1 MRVLLYTGKGG
12 VGKTSISAATAVRC
26 AELGY
31 RTVIISTDAAH
42 SLSDVFKIEL
52 NDKPVQI
59 SKNLYGVEVDPNSEI
74 RDNWGDIQK
83 YITAFLKSQGIEE
96 VVAEEI
102 AILPGIDELMSLLKI
117 HDFYASGE
125 YDCIILDCAPT
136 GATVKLLSIPDVFR
150 WYIQKLLPIERR
162 VMKVIKPVAER
173 IVPFPLPEQD
183 VYNSIEFLYSKLD
196 GLNKIMLDSKTTSIR
211 IVINPER
218 MVIKE
223 AQRAYA
229 YFSLFGYN
237 VDSIIANR
245 IFSPEISETIYSRWL
260 GIQKKYLS
268 EAEEIFS
275 PLPIFC
281 VKFFEKEPGGMKDLS
296 TLAQECFGSDN
307 PLKVYH
313 KEKPVIFS
321 RKNGISTISIHL
333 PGIKKEEVDLW
344 IKGEELI
351 LKVKNFQ
358 RNILLPRN
366 FVSMEI
372 KTARLEKENLMITFG
387 RKKSI

>member
-31 RTVIISTDAAH
+31 RTIIISTDAAH
-42 SLSDVFKIEL
+42 SLSDVFKKDLCDMPSE
-52 NDKPVQI
+52 I
-59 SKNLYGVEVDPNSEI
+59 SKNLYGVEVDPNSEL
-74 RDNWGDIQK
+74 RNNWGNIQR

-117 HDFYASGE
+117 RDFYESKE
-125 YDCIILDCAPT
+125 YDVIILDCAPT

-150 WYIQKLLPIERR
+150 WYIQKLFPIERK

-173 IVPFPLPEQD
+173 IVPFPLPEED
-183 VYNSIEFLYSKLD
+183 VYKSIEYLYRKLD
-196 GLNKIMLDSKTTSIR
+196 GLNKIMVDNKITSIR
-211 IVINPER
+211 LVINPER

-229 YFSLFGYN
+229 YLSLFGYS
-237 VDSIIANR
+237 VDSVIANR
-245 IFSPEISETIYSRWL
+245 IFSPDISGTVYCRWL
-260 GIQKKYLS
+260 EIQKKYLS

-275 PLPIFC
+275 PLPIFS
-281 VKFFEKEPGGMKDLS
+281 VKFFEKELGGIKDLS
-296 TLAQECFGSDN
+296 TLAQECFGSEN
-307 PLKVYH
+307 PVKVYY

-321 RKNGISTISIHL
+321 RKDGINTISIHL

-358 RNILLPRN
+358 RNILLPHN
-366 FVSMEI
+366 FLNMEI
-372 KTARLEKENLMITFG
+372 KSARMEKENLVISFKGKT
-387 RKKSI
+387 

>member
-1 MRVLLYTGKGG
+1 MRVILYTGKGG

-31 RTVIISTDAAH
+31 KTVIISTDSAH
-42 SLSDVFKIEL
+42 SLSDVFKTEL
-52 NDKPVQI
+52 SDNPVEI
-59 SKNLYGVEVDPNSEI
+59 TRNLYGVEVDPNSEI
-74 RDNWGDIQK
+74 RDNWGNIQR

-117 HDFYASGE
+117 RDFYESKE

-136 GATVKLLSIPDVFR
+136 GATVKLLSIPDVFK

-183 VYNSIEFLYSKLD
+183 VYNSIEFLYEKLD
-196 GLNKIMLDSKTTSIR
+196 GLNKIMLDNNTTSIR

-229 YFSLFGYN
+229 YLSLFGYN
-237 VDSIIANR
+237 VDSVFANR
-245 IFSPEISETIYSRWL
+245 LFSEDISDTIYAKWL
-260 GIQKKYLS
+260 GIQKKHLS
-268 EAEEIFS
+268 EAEEIFL
-275 PLPIFC
+275 PLPMFR
-281 VKFFEKEPGGMKDLS
+281 VKFFEKEIGGINELS
-296 TLAQECFGSDN
+296 TLADECFGSEN

-313 KEKPVIFS
+313 KEKPVTFS
-321 RKNGISTISIHL
+321 RKNGVSTISIHL

-358 RNILLPRN
+358 RNILLPHN
-366 FVSMEI
+366 FVNMEI
-372 KTARLEKENLMITFG
+372 KTARLEKENLMITFA

>member
-1 MRVLLYTGKGG
+1 MRVLLFTGKGG

-31 RTVIISTDAAH
+31 KTVIISTDAAH

-52 NDKPVQI
+52 SDKPLEI
-59 SKNLYGVEVDPNSEI
+59 GRNLYGVEVDPNSEI

-117 HDFYASGE
+117 REFYDSGN

-150 WYIQKLLPIERR
+150 WYIQKLLPIEKR

-173 IVPFPLPEQD
+173 FVPFPLPAQD
-183 VYNSIEFLYSKLD
+183 VYNSIEFLYTKLD
-196 GLNKIMLDSKTTSIR
+196 RLNKIMLDNKTTSIR
-211 IVINPER
+211 LVINPER

-229 YFSLFGYN
+229 YLSLFGYN
-237 VDSIIANR
+237 VDAVFANR
-245 IFSPEISETIYSRWL
+245 IFSENISNTIYFNWL
-260 GIQKKYLS
+260 KIQKKYIS
-268 EAEEIFS
+268 EAEEMFS

-281 VKFFEKEPGGMKDLS
+281 VKFFEKEISGVQDLS
-296 TLAQECFGSDN
+296 ILAEECYGSDN

-313 KEKPVIFS
+313 REKPVIFS
-321 RKNGISTISIHL
+321 RKNGVNTISIHL

-358 RNILLPRN
+358 RNILLPHN
-366 FVSMEI
+366 FMNMEI
-372 KTARLEKENLMITFG
+372 RSARLEKENLVITFS
-387 RKKSI
+387 KKSI

>member
-42 SLSDVFKIEL
+42 SLSDVFKKEL
-52 NDKPVQI
+52 GDKPQEI
-59 SKNLYGVEVDPNSEI
+59 ARNLFGVEVDPNTEI
-74 RDNWGDIQK
+74 RNNWAEIQS
-83 YITAFLKSQGIEE
+83 YIVAFLKSQGIEE

-102 AILPGIDELMSLLKI
+102 AILPGIDEIMSLLKI
-117 HDFYASGE
+117 RDFYESRQ
-125 YDCIILDCAPT
+125 YDVIILDCAPT

-150 WYIQKLLPIERR
+150 WYIQKLFPIERK

-173 IVPFPLPEQD
+173 FVPFPLPEQ
-183 VYNSIEFLYSKLD
+183 VVFNSVEYLYRKLD
-196 GLNKIMLDSKTTSIR
+196 ELNKIMLDNKTTSIR
-211 IVINPER
+211 LVINPER

-237 VDSIIANR
+237 VDSVMANR
-245 IFSPEISETIYSRWL
+245 IFSEDISETAYGRWL
-260 GIQKKYLS
+260 NIQKKYLE
-268 EAEEIFS
+268 EAKEIFS
-275 PLPIFC
+275 PLPIFRI
-281 VKFFEKEPGGMKDLS
+281 KFFEKELGGLKDLS
-296 TLAQECFGSDN
+296 LLARECFGEED
-307 PLKVYH
+307 PTAVYF
-313 KEKPVIFS
+313 KEKPVTFS
-321 RKNGISTISIHL
+321 HRDGIHTISIHL

-351 LKVKNFQ
+351 VKVKNFQ
-358 RNILLPRN
+358 RNILLPHT
-366 FVSMEI
+366 FTAKEI
-372 KTARLEKENLMITFG
+372 KSAKIEKENLVIIFG
-387 RKKSI
+387 RKT

>member
-42 SLSDVFKIEL
+42 SLSDVFKMEL
-52 NDKPVQI
+52 SDKPVEI
-59 SKNLYGVEVDPNSEI
+59 SKNLYGVETDPNSEL
-74 RDNWGDIQK
+74 RENWGNIQK

-117 HDFYASGE
+117 RDFYESKE

-150 WYIQKLLPIERR
+150 WYIQKLFPIERK
-162 VMKVIKPVAER
+162 VMKVIKPVAEK
-173 IVPFPLPEQD
+173 IVPFPLPEED
-183 VYNSIEFLYSKLD
+183 VFESVEILYRKLD
-196 GLNKIMLDSKTTSIR
+196 GLNKIMLDNKITSIR
-211 IVINPER
+211 MVINPER

-229 YFSLFGYN
+229 YLSLFGYN
-237 VDSIIANR
+237 VDTVIANR
-245 IFSPEISETIYSRWL
+245 IFSEEITQTSYGRWID
-260 GIQKKYLS
+260 IQKKYLK

-275 PLPIFC
+275 PLPIFT
-281 VKFFEKEPGGMKDLS
+281 VRFFEKEIGGVKDLS
-296 TLAQECFGSDN
+296 LLARECFHTDD
-307 PLKVYH
+307 PTKVYYR
-313 KEKPVIFS
+313 EKPVVFS
-321 RKNGISTISIHL
+321 RKNGVQTISIHL
-333 PGIKKEEVDLW
+333 PGIKKEEVNLW

-351 LKVKNFQ
+351 VKVKNFQ
-358 RNILLPRN
+358 RNILLPHN
-366 FVSMEI
+366 FTSREI
-372 KTARLEKENLMITFG
+372 KTATMERENLVITFS
-387 RKKSI
+387 RMR

>member
-42 SLSDVFKIEL
+42 SLSDVFRKEL
-52 NDKPVQI
+52 TDKPVEI
-59 SKNLYGVEVDPNSEI
+59 TDNLSGVEVDPNTEL
-74 RDNWGDIQK
+74 REHWGDIQK

-117 HDFYASGE
+117 REFYESRE
-125 YDCIILDCAPT
+125 YDVIILDCAPT

-150 WYIQKLLPIERR
+150 WYIQKLFPIERK

-173 IVPFPLPEQD
+173 IVPFPLPAED
-183 VYNSIEFLYSKLD
+183 VYNSVELLYKKLD
-196 GLNKIMLDSKTTSIR
+196 GLNRIMLDNKTTSVR
-211 IVINPER
+211 LVINPEK

-229 YFSLFGYN
+229 YLSLFGYN
-237 VDSIIANR
+237 VDSVIANR
-245 IFSPEISETIYSRWL
+245 IFSDDINETKYSRWL
-260 GIQKKYLS
+260 SIQKKYLS

-275 PLPIFC
+275 PLPILC
-281 VKFFEKEPGGMKDLS
+281 IRFFEKEIGGVKDLRD
-296 TLAQECFGSDN
+296 LAQECFGKDD
-307 PLKVYH
+307 PVKVYYR
-313 KEKPVIFS
+313 EKPVQFF
-321 RKNGISTISIHL
+321 RKNGVHTISIHL
-333 PGIKKEEVDLW
+333 PGIKKEEIDLW

-351 LKVKNFQ
+351 VKVKNFQ
-358 RNILLPRN
+358 RNILLPHN
-366 FVSMEI
+366 YTTLQIM
-372 KTARLEKENLMITFG
+372 TAKVEKENLIINFG
-387 RKKSI
+387 TKT

>member
-31 RTVIISTDAAH
+31 RTIIISTDAAH

-52 NDKPVQI
+52 SDNPVEI
-59 SKNLYGVEVDPNSEI
+59 TKNLYGVEVDPNSEI
-74 RDNWGDIQK
+74 RNNWGDIQR

-117 HDFYASGE
+117 RDFYESKE

-136 GATVKLLSIPDVFR
+136 GATVKLLSIPDVFK

-183 VYNSIEFLYSKLD
+183 VYNAIEYLYEKLE
-196 GLNKIMLDSKTTSIR
+196 GLNKIMLDNKTTSIR
-211 IVINPER
+211 LVINPER

-229 YFSLFGYN
+229 YLSLFGYN
-237 VDSIIANR
+237 VDSVFANR
-245 IFSPEISETIYSRWL
+245 LFSEDITDTVYAKWL

-275 PLPIFC
+275 PLPIFR
-281 VKFFEKEPGGMKDLS
+281 VKFFEKEIGGIKDLS

-313 KEKPVIFS
+313 KEKPVTFS
-321 RKNGISTISIHL
+321 RKNGVSTISIHL

-358 RNILLPRN
+358 RNILLPHN
-366 FVSMEI
+366 FVNMEI
-372 KTARLEKENLMITFG
+372 NTARMERENLMITFA